1 MRFVSAELGG
11 RRFATVI
18 EGDRAIPIRGVAE
31 IGLDTDAQLLAA
43 PPLDRAGAVSL
54 SDVHLRPVVP
64 RLGKIICVGVN
75 YRGHANEVGREEPS
89 HPVLFTKFAESL
101 IGPSDDICK
110 PLESDAMDFEVERAV
125 VIGRTVRRAN
135 RSQAMSA
142 VAGLAV
148 ANDVTMHDYQRR
160 SSQWL
165 QGKAWE
171 RSTPLGPHLVTLD
184 EVDLRAGP

>member
-1 MRFVSAELGG
+1 
-11 RRFATVI
+11 
-18 EGDRAIPIRGVAE
+18 
-31 IGLDTDAQLLAA
+31 
-43 PPLDRAGAVSL
+43 
-54 SDVHLRPVVP
+54 
-64 RLGKIICVGVN
+64 
-75 YRGHANEVGREEPS
+75 
-89 HPVLFTKFAESL
+89 VLFTKFAESL